1 MSGNEPRGHA
11 LTAALLG
18 GAVGAAAGATAGAVW
33 SARAIA
39 RKNGGDGRPIN
50 AVLKTAATAC
60 ELAHGPAACEEHAAL
75 DGPREDQRG
84 ARTKSTPTTA

>member
-1 MSGNEPRGHA
+1 MSGKDPRNHA

-33 SARAIA
+33 STRAIA
-39 RKNGGDGRPIN
+39 RKNGAADGRPIN

-60 ELAHGPAACEEHAAL
+60 ELAHSPAACDEHGTL
-75 DGPREDQRG
+75 DASE
-84 ARTKSTPTTA
+84 

>member
-1 MSGNEPRGHA
+1 MSAREPRNHA

-18 GAVGAAAGATAGAVW
+18 GAVGAAAGASAVW

-39 RKNGGDGRPIN
+39 RRNASACGGSIN

-60 ELAHGPAACEEHAAL
+60 ELAHSPAACEQK
-75 DGPREDQRG
+75 DSD
-84 ARTKSTPTTA
+84 S

>member
-1 MSGNEPRGHA
+1 MREPRNHA

-18 GAVGAAAGATAGAVW
+18 GAVGAAAGAGAMW

-39 RKNGGDGRPIN
+39 NRNGGHEGRPIN

-60 ELAHGPAACEEHAAL
+60 ELAHGPAACDEA
-75 DGPREDQRG
+75 DPDVS
-84 ARTKSTPTTA
+84 ARSGRSPPTD

>member
-1 MSGNEPRGHA
+1 MSAAAREPRNHA

-39 RKNGGDGRPIN
+39 RKNGAGDGRPIN

-60 ELAHGPAACEEHAAL
+60 ELSHSPAACDSSREELGGAAL
-75 DGPREDQRG
+75 PG
-84 ARTKSTPTTA
+84 